1 VVKKGVEGVG
11 VVQKSVVAATDVPSG
26 VEKQVEK
33 EVGTSQEG
41 VGVVQKGV
49 VAATDVPSGPGAE
62 LPARWREGMLVV
74 TSEAAT
80 RADDAE
86 VPIYLWNDR
95 LMEDL
100 GLDGRCTDKQFKALE
115 VIRRGVLCHWR
126 YHVT

>member
-1 VVKKGVEGVG
+1 MVKKGVEGVG

-62 LPARWREGMLVV
+62 LSGMGVV

-80 RADDAE
+80 RVDDAE

>member
-1 VVKKGVEGVG
+1 VVKKV
-11 VVQKSVVAATDVPSG
+11 
-26 VEKQVEK
+26 
-33 EVGTSQEG
+33 
-41 VGVVQKGV
+41 V

-62 LPARWREGMLVV
+62 LSGMGVV

-100 GLDGRCTDKQFKALE
+100 ELDSRFTDKQFKALD

-126 YHVT
+126 YRVTRCF